1 MKNFIKIVT
10 IFFVC
15 MIITGCGKEN
25 KINIGKEITS
35 VAKGDSEENKNSS
48 EIVVYVNG
56 AVVSPGVYRLESGD
70 RIYQAIDKA
79 GGLTSQAE
87 TDDINMAE
95 TLVDAQNIHIMT
107 KKEYEAKSKVN
118 NEGAGAK
125 SEDSDLV
132 NINTAGEDELMKL
145 TGIGETKAK
154 AIIAYRE
161 EKGRFSNIE
170 DIKNVSGIGESTFLN
185 IKLQITVG

>member
-15 MIITGCGKEN
+15 MVITGCGKEN

-107 KKEYEAKSKVN
+107 QKEYEAKSKVN

-154 AIIAYRE
+154 AIIVYRE